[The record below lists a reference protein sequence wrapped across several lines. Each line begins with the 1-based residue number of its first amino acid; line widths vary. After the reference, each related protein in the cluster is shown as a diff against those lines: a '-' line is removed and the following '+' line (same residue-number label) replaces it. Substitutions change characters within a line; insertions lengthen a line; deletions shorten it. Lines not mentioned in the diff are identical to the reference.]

1 MTAISIILGIL
12 FIVLAPIAGGFIA
25 GADRIITAKMQRRVG
40 PPIKQ
45 PFYDVLK
52 LMGKQNL
59 VVNRFH
65 GGYVLCSLIFTIVS
79 GTLFFSGDN
88 LLIVIFAL
96 IVAGVF
102 LVLAAYSTNSP
113 YALIGAEREL
123 LQMLAAEPM
132 MLLAAVGLYEVA
144 GSFDV
149 YAILNCPHAPIVY
162 LPGVFI
168 GLAYVLTIKLRKSP
182 FDLATSHHAHQELVK
197 GLTTEFAGPSLA
209 YFEIAHWYETILLL
223 GMIFIF
229 FGKYWF
235 IGIIVT
241 AIIYVIE
248 ILIDNINARI
258 KWELMLLSAWVV
270 TIILGVGNLMVLYFI
285 FHIGA

>member
-1 MTAISIILGIL
+1 MTITSIILIIL
-12 FIVLAPIAGGFIA
+12 FIVLAPILGGYIS
-25 GADRIITAKMQRRVG
+25 GADRIITAKMQGRVG

-52 LMGKQNL
+52 LLGKQNL
-59 VVNRFH
+59 VVNKFH
-65 GGYVLCSLIFTIVS
+65 GGYILCSLLFTIVS
-79 GTLFFSGDN
+79 GGLFFGGNN
-88 LLIVIFAL
+88 LLLVIFAL

-123 LQMLAAEPM
+123 LQMLSAEPM
-132 MLLAAVGLYEVA
+132 ILLSAVGLYTVT
-144 GSFDV
+144 GSFDI
-149 YAILNCPHAPIVY
+149 YSIANCPHLPIVY

-168 GLAYVLTIKLRKSP
+168 GLCYVLTIKLRKSP

-209 YFEIAHWYETILLL
+209 YFEIAHWYETVLLL
-223 GMIFIF
+223 AMVFLF
-229 FGKYWF
+229 FGSYWLL
-235 IGIIVT
+235 GIIAVI
-241 AIIYVIE
+241 IIYFLE

-258 KWELMLLSAWVV
+258 KWELMLVSAWVV
-270 TIILGVGNLMVLYFI
+270 TVILGVGNLMILYFV